1 MNKIHLQKE
10 AQHGT
15 PQFRFQAF
23 SQRDTC
29 GQYFAPYHWHD
40 EAEFLYVTEGSIT
53 LRTETSTK
61 ILSAG
66 QVSFINPG
74 TAHALFGNSVRF
86 PITMHWFLAWNCSA
100 SPNTTSAR
108 TDIWNL
114 SSPANFCF
122 LRETPSSRRLPCKS
136 GS

>member
-53 LRTETSTK
+53 LRTENSTK
-61 ILSAG
+61 LLTEG
-66 QVSFINPG
+66 QIYFIN
-74 TAHALFGNSVRF
+74 L
-86 PITMHWFLAWNCSA
+86 
-100 SPNTTSAR
+100 
-108 TDIWNL
+108 
-114 SSPANFCF
+114 
-122 LRETPSSRRLPCKS
+122 
-136 GS
+136 